1 MMWYFVG
8 EASDVDF
15 SLFDIFI
22 FGYRF
27 YDVGNT
33 WFNSNLSGSPSL
45 VILNLIHHLQ

>member
-22 FGYRF
+22 FGYKS

-45 VILNLIHHLQ
+45 VMLNLIHDLQ